1 VPKLT
6 KRTVDQ
12 TEPGTGQIFV
22 WDTEVAGFGLRV
34 LPSGQ
39 RSYVIQ
45 YRARGR
51 SRRMTL
57 GKHGALTPQ
66 TARKMAIRH
75 LAAVRDGAD
84 PLEARQE
91 HSQAPTVRELADRY
105 LSEHARVKKK
115 PSSQEFDERTIERVI
130 VPAFG
135 TVKVRDVTG
144 EDVGRLHHSLSKT
157 PVMANRVLALL
168 SKMFNLAER
177 WELRPDHSNPCRH
190 IERYREHKRQRF
202 LSPTELARLGE
213 ALSRT
218 EEEGAEIRAAVLAIR
233 LLILTGARRGEILN
247 LKWDYVDLDARRLV
261 LPDSKTGPKIIPL
274 NAPAVDLLS
283 DLAEEGGSEWVIPG
297 LRPRQPLVGLTR
309 IWYRIRKEAKLEDV
323 RLHDLRHS
331 FASVAAGTGVPLL
344 VIGRLLGHTQAVTT
358 SRYAHLADDPLR
370 EATEKIGAQVA
381 AALSGQREAD
391 DAQAPVPSSVP
402 AGQRIH

>member
-6 KRTVDQ
+6 KRIVDQ
-12 TEPGTGQIFV
+12 TKPGTGQTFV
-22 WDTEVAGFGLRV
+22 WDTEVPGFGLRV

-105 LSEHARVKKK
+105 LEEHARVKKK
-115 PSSQEFDERTIERVI
+115 PSSQKFDERTIERVI

-135 TVKVRDVTG
+135 TVQVCDVTG

-177 WELRPDHSNPCRH
+177 WELRADHSNPCRH
-190 IERYREHKRQRF
+190 IERYQEQRRQRF

-218 EEEGAEIRAAVLAIR
+218 EQEGTEIRAAGLAIR

-247 LKWDYVDLDARRLV
+247 LKWDHVDLEARRLV

-274 NAPAVDLLS
+274 NSPAVDLLS
-283 DLAEEGGSEWVIPG
+283 ELAEKDGSEWVIPG
-297 LRPRQPLVGLTR
+297 LKPRQPLVGLTR

-331 FASVAAGTGVPLL
+331 FASVAADTGVPLL

-358 SRYAHLADDPLR
+358 ARYAHLADDPLR
-370 EATEKIGAQVA
+370 EATERIGARVA
-381 AALSGQREAD
+381 AALSGQTDVD
-391 DAQAPVPSSVP
+391 DARAQIPSFVPQ
-402 AGQRIH
+402 GQRIH